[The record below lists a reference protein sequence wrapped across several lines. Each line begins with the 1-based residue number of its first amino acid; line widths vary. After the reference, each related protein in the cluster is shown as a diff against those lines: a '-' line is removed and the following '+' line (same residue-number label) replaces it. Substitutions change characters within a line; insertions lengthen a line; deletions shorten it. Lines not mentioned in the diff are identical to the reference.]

1 MERIL
6 LVEDDLSLITGLTF
20 SLEKYGFS
28 VEVART
34 VNAALS
40 TFREKTFDIL
50 VLDVTLPDGNGFDLC
65 KTVRKTSTIPI
76 LFLTAAD
83 EEVHIVM
90 GLDIGGDD
98 YLTKPFR
105 LNELISRIRA
115 LIRRTK
121 TGYATF
127 DVLSSNGFVLELKE
141 SRVLKNGETI
151 EFTQA
156 EYRLFR
162 FFMQNPDRILTREAL
177 LNNLWD
183 DNGSFVDD
191 NTLSVYIRRLRSKI
205 EAEPEHPRFLL
216 TLRGIGYKW
225 KTQSEETR

>member
-6 LVEDDLSLITGLTF
+6 LVEDDSSLITGLTF

-28 VEVART
+28 IEVVRT
-34 VNAALS
+34 VEAALS
-40 TFREKTFDIL
+40 AFREKAFDIL

-65 KTVRKTSTIPI
+65 KTVRKTSVIPI

-121 TGYATF
+121 TGYVTS

-141 SRVLKNGETI
+141 SRVLKNDKTI

-162 FFMQNPDRILTREAL
+162 FFMLNPDRILTREAL

-205 EAEPEHPRFLL
+205 EVEPEHPRFLL